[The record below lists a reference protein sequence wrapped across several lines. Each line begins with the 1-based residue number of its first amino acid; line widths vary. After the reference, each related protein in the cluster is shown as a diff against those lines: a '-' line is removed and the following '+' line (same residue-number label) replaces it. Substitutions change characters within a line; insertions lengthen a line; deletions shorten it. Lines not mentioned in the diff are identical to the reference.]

1 MGGKIRVELD
11 YAGFTEYRRS
21 PEVRALLDSE
31 AERIANNANRMRGRK
46 KAKYSS
52 ASSRDSRF
60 GSVAAAR
67 ADNGEAA
74 YDNSRYRTLLRAT
87 SAGGA

>member
-1 MGGKIRVELD
+1 MAGKVRMELD
-11 YAGFTEYRRS
+11 LAGFMAYRQS
-21 PEVRALLDSE
+21 PEVRNLLDSE
-31 AERIANNANRMRGRK
+31 ASRIANDANRMKRRK

-52 ASSRDSRF
+52 ALSRDSRF
-60 GSVAAAR
+60 GSVAVAR

>member
-1 MGGKIRVELD
+1 MGGKIRVGLD

-46 KAKYSS
+46 KAK
-52 ASSRDSRF
+52 
-60 GSVAAAR
+60 
-67 ADNGEAA
+67 
-74 YDNSRYRTLLRAT
+74 
-87 SAGGA
+87 

>member
-11 YAGFTEYRRS
+11 YSGFTAYRQS
-21 PEVRALLDSE
+21 PETRNLLDSE
-31 AERIANNANRMRGRK
+31 ASRIADNANRMKQRK

-52 ASSRDSRF
+52 APSRDSRF
-60 GSVAAAR
+60 GSVAVAR